1 MHKILLVE
9 GITDL
14 AFVKYILY
22 KNNIE
27 IDWTNKNKKEYRD
40 VNGNFTILNLDGIG
54 NLLSRLKRLKNMSLN
69 NTNKIGIILDAD
81 DNPNDRKQETE
92 KIISDSGVP
101 ADMVS
106 YFLIPN
112 DNDTGNLETLLM
124 STIPDNNQIKACFL
138 EHKKCLNRSK
148 QIYPKAL
155 DKGELYT
162 YTMFSQKGTELYK
175 PEDSFYHTK
184 KGETGLWDISNK
196 IFNPIS
202 QFILNFI
209 EN

>member
-9 GITDL
+9 GITDM
-14 AFVKYILY
+14 AFVKYVLY
-22 KNNIE
+22 KNGINI
-27 IDWTNKNKKEYRD
+27 IWKNRNKKEYKDINRKFSI
-40 VNGNFTILNLDGIG
+40 VNLNGKD
-54 NLLSRLKRLKNMSLN
+54 RLAVKLEELASMNIDDI
-69 NTNKIGIILDAD
+69 KIAIILDAD
-81 DNPNDRKQETE
+81 NVLTDRKNEINNAIAE
-92 KIISDSGVP
+92 SGVP

-138 EHKKCLNRSK
+138 EHKKCLNRSE